1 LLTAGHA
8 WTYADA
14 SQPIA
19 TLITG
24 VVCAVRFED
33 IDNRLMQQ
41 IRCLDEHAKA
51 SRWTKSSGP

>member
-1 LLTAGHA
+1 
-8 WTYADA
+8 
-14 SQPIA
+14 
-19 TLITG
+19 LITG